1 MNLVALL
8 IAPLVVTHASD
19 TALRIAI
26 AAVSATILG
35 VMIYISKSRKSEL
48 DDVIREADAAS
59 MAAS

>member
-1 MNLVALL
+1 MNLALL
-8 IAPLVVTHASD
+8 IAPLVVTHAD
-19 TALRIAI
+19 DVAMRIA
-26 AAVSATILG
+26 VSLVSITILG